1 MPVVVLWF
9 VMALAAIPWAMA
21 RARNQGYPMGP
32 WCVLAL
38 VFGLLAVAAAYL
50 LPKKDRDES
59 LGEAAARSVTVGAIS
74 AGKAIRAAANEHAP
88 GLAVGTGRGGTNAAF
103 NVGSGA
109 KQAINDRRGALLEG
123 ERPRRTVAWST
134 GSGVARA
141 AREFRAGVG
150 DAREPAT
157 QTGAAS
163 R

>member
-21 RARNQGYPMGP
+21 RARNQGYSMGP

-74 AGKAIRAAANEHAP
+74 AGKAIRAAANEHA
-88 GLAVGTGRGGTNAAF
+88 GARGWHW
-103 NVGSGA
+103 
-109 KQAINDRRGALLEG
+109 
-123 ERPRRTVAWST
+123 PRRHERGLERRARCQGGNQRPPRGPVGGRAST
-134 GSGVARA
+134 ADCGVEHWQR
-141 AREFRAGVG
+141 
-150 DAREPAT
+150 
-157 QTGAAS
+157 S
-163 R
+163 RSSCA